1 MQKEYAFFPG
11 CVLSQA
17 AKESKISLEAIAPI
31 LGWKLNEIKGW
42 SCCGASQAQ
51 CVDPIATL
59 VANARNIALAEE
71 MKMPM
76 LTTCSTCMLTLTKA
90 KNTLDKGAKER
101 INIFLAQGGMKYQG
115 STPITSLLW
124 ELYEDLDNLK
134 SKVKKPLSNLK
145 VALFYGCHSLRPEDA
160 FGKKESSTN
169 PKSFESVV
177 EVLGAKI
184 VPFEKRLDCCGFHAS
199 YPAEK
204 SVKKMSS
211 QIVNNASENQAD
223 CVVTPCPLCQM
234 QLDIYQERFQ
244 DYTNSKA
251 RLPIIHLSQLVGLAL
266 GLSKEMVGLDYNI
279 IDAIIFANQSLYYI
293 PLKELKQNILEFYEL
308 LNTGGILF
316 ATMMS
321 KKNYYFSH
329 SQKEE
334 KNGLS
339 KVEINGRLNET
350 SFIHF
355 IDKAEDLENL
365 FQPFETL
372 FLGDYDPINFYNF
385 EGSAHHYIYIGIK
398 K

>member
-76 LTTCSTCMLTLTKA
+76 LTTCSTCMLTLAKA

-101 INIFLAQGGMKYQG
+101 INTFLAKGGMKYQG

-279 IDAIIFANQSLYYI
+279 INA
-293 PLKELKQNILEFYEL
+293 
-308 LNTGGILF
+308 
-316 ATMMS
+316 S
-321 KKNYYFSH
+321 K
-329 SQKEE
+329 
-334 KNGLS
+334 
-339 KVEINGRLNET
+339 I
-350 SFIHF
+350 
-355 IDKAEDLENL
+355 A
-365 FQPFETL
+365 
-372 FLGDYDPINFYNF
+372 
-385 EGSAHHYIYIGIK
+385 
-398 K
+398 

>member
-1 MQKEYAFFPG
+1 MQKEFAFFPG

-17 AKESKISLEAIAPI
+17 AKESKMSLEAIAPI

-59 VANARNIALAEE
+59 VANARNIALAEG

-76 LTTCSTCMLTLTKA
+76 LTTCSTCMLTLSKA
-90 KNTLDKGAKER
+90 KNTLERGAKNR
-101 INIFLAQGGMKYQG
+101 INTFLAQGNMKYEG
-115 STPITSLLW
+115 SVEITSLLW
-124 ELYEDLDNLK
+124 ELYLDINSLK
-134 SKVKKPLSNLK
+134 YKVIKPLSNLK
-145 VALFYGCHSLRPEDA
+145 VALFYGCHSLRTEKDL
-160 FGKKESSTN
+160 GKKESSTN
-169 PKSFESVV
+169 PKSFETVV
-177 EVLGAKI
+177 GVLGAKV

-266 GLSKEMVGLDYNI
+266 GLSKEKVGLDCNI
-279 IDAIIFANQSLYYI
+279 IDAMHIA
-293 PLKELKQNILEFYEL
+293 
-308 LNTGGILF
+308 
-316 ATMMS
+316 
-321 KKNYYFSH
+321 
-329 SQKEE
+329 
-334 KNGLS
+334 
-339 KVEINGRLNET
+339 
-350 SFIHF
+350 
-355 IDKAEDLENL
+355 
-365 FQPFETL
+365 
-372 FLGDYDPINFYNF
+372 
-385 EGSAHHYIYIGIK
+385 
-398 K
+398 